1 MKNLKKIVAIL
12 LAAAMLAGVF
22 MFTSSA
28 SETDVGE
35 DVETAEPV
43 VARMYF
49 GHLTRNHNME
59 GHTWIYIENLT
70 DGPITVGAYTLPKGE
85 GVSVGTYGESVKNG
99 PGLYYNV
106 EAWRYKND
114 NVYLPIS
121 ISLNKDLTQSDLDA
135 VNKTILK
142 SNHWSK
148 LFNCAYTAIKIW
160 NTTPGDHMIYL
171 FFPILTQMQVLA
183 SKNDGGGFSMTKYAK
198 WEGKCFFQVRN
209 SDGTITLE
217 SADPTY

>member
-1 MKNLKKIVAIL
+1 MKNLKKLVAIM
-12 LAAAMLAGVF
+12 LAAVILASVF
-22 MFTSSA
+22 VFPSSA
-28 SETDVGE
+28 ADTAPAEET
-35 DVETAEPV
+35 EPI

-70 DGPITVGAYTLPKGE
+70 NGTITVGAYKLPKGE
-85 GVSVGTYGESVKNG
+85 GVSVGTYGESTKNG

-106 EAWRYKND
+106 ESWRYKRD
-114 NVYLPIS
+114 DIYLPIS
-121 ISLNKDLTQSDLDA
+121 ISLNKDLTQKDLDA

-148 LFNCAYTAIKIW
+148 LFNCAFTAIKIW
-160 NTTPGDHMIYL
+160 NSVPGDHMIYL

-183 SKNDGGGFSMTKYAK
+183 SKNDGKGFSMTKHAK
-198 WEGKCFFQVRN
+198 WEGKCFFQVVN
-209 SDGTITLE
+209 DDGTITLE